1 MEEELEILKNRL
13 RQLEIELEESKSLS
27 QAQNK
32 LLIAHIKELNDTY
45 SALKERLD
53 TLRQKNERIKTFED
67 QLMKANKLSSL
78 GELASS
84 IAHEIKNPLISIQ
97 GFAKRIGEASEHDK
111 IEKYAHLIEKESA
124 RLSAVLTK
132 LLEFSR
138 MDMPHKELLDVNNL
152 VDDTVIFME
161 HYLTRFRNVKITLE
175 KGDNIPRVMVDKV
188 HIQQALVNII
198 MNAAQAMANGGTIH
212 INTAHTEGRV
222 SISVRDEGTGIRK
235 EDIDKIFEP
244 FFTTKQ
250 KSEGT
255 GLGLSLS
262 KRLIEVNGG
271 TITVESQPGKGSC
284 FAILLP
290 GVEP

>member
-1 MEEELEILKNRL
+1 MEELEILRNKL
-13 RQLEIELEESKSLS
+13 RQLEVELEEVKSLS
-27 QAQNK
+27 RAQNK
-32 LLIAHIKELNDTY
+32 LLVAHIKELNDTY
-45 SALKERLD
+45 SALKEKLD
-53 TLRQKNERIKTFED
+53 ALREKNERIKTFED

-97 GFAKRIGEASEHDK
+97 GFARRIGESPEHDK
-111 IEKYAHLIEKESA
+111 VEKYARLIEKESA
-124 RLSAVLTK
+124 RLSSVLTK

-138 MDMPHKELLDVNNL
+138 MDIPHKELIDVNTL

-161 HYLTRFRNVKITLE
+161 HYLTRFKNVNILLE
-175 KGDNIPRVMVDKV
+175 KAENLPFVSVDKI
-188 HIQQALVNII
+188 HIQQVLVNII
-198 MNAAQAMANGGTIH
+198 MNAAQAMTGGGTIR
-212 INTAHTEGRV
+212 INTAHAEGMV
-222 SISVRDEGTGIRK
+222 SISIRDEGTGIKK
-235 EDIDKIFEP
+235 EDMDKIFEP

-262 KRLIEVNGG
+262 KRLVEANGG

-284 FAILLP
+284 FTILLP
-290 GVEP
+290 GVES

>member
-1 MEEELEILKNRL
+1 MEELEILRNKL
-13 RQLEIELEESKSLS
+13 RQLEVELEEVKSLS
-27 QAQNK
+27 RTQNK
-32 LLIAHIKELNDTY
+32 LLVAHIKELNDTY
-45 SALKERLD
+45 SALKEKLD
-53 TLRQKNERIKTFED
+53 ALREKNERIKTFED

-97 GFAKRIGEASEHDK
+97 GFARRIGESPEHDK
-111 IEKYAHLIEKESA
+111 VEKYARLIEKESA
-124 RLSAVLTK
+124 RLSSVLTK

-138 MDMPHKELLDVNNL
+138 MDIPHKEIIDINTL

-161 HYLTRFRNVKITLE
+161 HYLTRFKNVNILLE
-175 KGDNIPRVMVDKV
+175 KAENLPLVSVDKI
-188 HIQQALVNII
+188 HIQQVLVNII
-198 MNAAQAMANGGTIH
+198 MNAAQAMTGGGTIR
-212 INTAHTEGRV
+212 INTSHAEGVV
-222 SISVRDEGTGIRK
+222 SISVRDEGIGIKK

-262 KRLIEVNGG
+262 KRLVEANGG

-284 FAILLP
+284 FTILLP
-290 GVEP
+290 GVE

>member
-1 MEEELEILKNRL
+1 MEELEILRNKL
-13 RQLEIELEESKSLS
+13 RQLEMELEEVKSLS
-27 QAQNK
+27 RAQNK
-32 LLIAHIKELNDTY
+32 LLVAHIKELNDTY
-45 SALKERLD
+45 SALKEKLD
-53 TLRQKNERIKTFED
+53 ALREKNERIKTFED

-97 GFAKRIGEASEHDK
+97 GFARRIGESPEHDK
-111 IEKYAHLIEKESA
+111 VEKYARLIEKESA
-124 RLSAVLTK
+124 RLSSVLTK

-138 MDMPHKELLDVNNL
+138 MDIPHKEIIDINTL

-161 HYLTRFRNVKITLE
+161 HYLTRFKNVNILLE
-175 KGDNIPRVMVDKV
+175 KAENLPLVSVDKI
-188 HIQQALVNII
+188 HIQQVLVNII
-198 MNAAQAMANGGTIH
+198 MNAAQAMTGGGTIR
-212 INTAHTEGRV
+212 INTSHAEGVV
-222 SISVRDEGTGIRK
+222 SISVRDEGIGIKK

-262 KRLIEVNGG
+262 KRLVEANGG

-284 FAILLP
+284 FTILLP
-290 GVEP
+290 GVE

>member
-1 MEEELEILKNRL
+1 MEELEALKHRL
-13 RQLEIELEESKSLS
+13 RQLELELEESKNLS
-27 QAQNK
+27 QAQSK
-32 LLIAHIKELNDTY
+32 LLVAQIQELNDTY
-45 SALKERLD
+45 KALREKLD
-53 TLRQKNERIKTFED
+53 TLRQKNERIKSFED

-97 GFAKRIGEASEHDK
+97 GFAKRIGETREPDK
-111 IEKYAHLIEKESA
+111 VEKYARLIERESG

-138 MDMPHKELLDVNNL
+138 MDVPHKEPLDVNQL

-161 HYLTRFRNVKITLE
+161 HYLTRFKNITIMLE
-175 KGDNIPRVMVDKV
+175 KGENIPQVAVDKI

-198 MNAAQAMANGGTIH
+198 MNAAQAMEKGGTIR
-212 INTAHTEGRV
+212 IGTAHHNDRV
-222 SISVRDEGTGIRK
+222 SISVTDQGPGIRR
-235 EDIDKIFEP
+235 EDREKIFEP

-250 KSEGT
+250 KGEGT

-262 KRLIEVNGG
+262 RRLVEANGG
-271 TITVESQPGKGSC
+271 SIAVESEFGKGSC
-284 FAILLP
+284 FTIFLP
-290 GVEP
+290 TVTD